1 MGFFWCNIRHINPVK
16 IHPERIT
23 QKDKEFV
30 NDLNYEKIKFPVL
43 ENALVKLKRKTTFA
57 TMFFV
62 MKTS

>member
-16 IHPERIT
+16 IHPARIT

-30 NDLNYEKIKFPVL
+30 NDPVL